1 MKQVTRAI
9 SQVKPVLWGSFHQRY
24 SGLAYAPHGIVS
36 ESF

>member
-1 MKQVTRAI
+1 MKQVTRSI

-24 SGLAYAPHGIVS
+24 SGLAYAPHGIDS